1 MVFENGQKVD
11 QYQGTDR
18 DELEN
23 FIKNNNRGGKTKM
36 YQAENIFK
44 EKEFNFCIYF

>member
-18 DELEN
+18 EALED
-23 FIKNNNRGGKTKM
+23 FIKNNNRGGKIK
-36 YQAENIFK
+36 FVK
-44 EKEFNFCIYF
+44 R